1 MFQIPTIDYN
11 RDVCKEK
18 YERVLEYIGEKLPE
32 HAQPA
37 DVLIEKVRELF
48 RAVGTEE
55 KLDIGAVT
63 EDELKKICKRRY
75 DGCRRKRESESSRRR
90 GSDEDL

>member
-1 MFQIPTIDYN
+1 M
-11 RDVCKEK
+11 
-18 YERVLEYIGEKLPE
+18 LEYIGAKLPE

-63 EDELKKICKRRY
+63 EDELKKYAKDAMMD
-75 DGCRRKRESESSRRR
+75 DGVNVNPRAVGE
-90 GSDEDL
+90 EDLMMIYKMILK